1 MQGET
6 GLAPA
11 AEPSQIV
18 LDVLKGQAHNYAKE
32 RVYLS
37 VGKWIRTGALP
48 ISQVLTALRTH
59 KTENGTAMVSVFDPS
74 LQLFVYLGSDPV
86 NNDFKIP
93 LSLAHEGSV
102 SVTQLLL
109 RFRYPIQHDS
119 RKRLDNTDETAQ
131 RTKDRKICYI
141 IEKVA
146 LWRNL
151 YNGTVLVQG
160 DRNKLTLE
168 EASMHIGISKKSLDD
183 YLLQL
188 RFGRRHGFNF
198 QTHNTE
204 RVGLLRSY
212 VKRTKL
218 ALQQVTECKS
228 AESLMDLIEQRFLT
242 ERGTESCETPECC
255 RPTAKTI
262 LGKVPVEFHKT
273 IAAFL
278 SDKSVL

>member
-11 AEPSQIV
+11 TEPSQIV

-119 RKRLDNTDETAQ
+119 RKRLDNTDEAAQ

-198 QTHNTE
+198 QTHNSE

-218 ALQQVTECKS
+218 VLQLVTECIS
-228 AESLMDLIEQRFLT
+228 AEALMDLIEQRFLT

>member
-1 MQGET
+1 MQGEA
-6 GLAPA
+6 GFAPA
-11 AEPSQIV
+11 AEPTQLVI
-18 LDVLKGQAHNYAKE
+18 DVLKGYAHNYTKE
-32 RVYLS
+32 RVYLPA
-37 VGKWIRTGALP
+37 GKWLRTGALP
-48 ISQVLTALRTH
+48 VAQVLTALRSH
-59 KTENGTAMVSVFDPS
+59 KAENGAAMVSVFDPT
-74 LQLFVYLGSDPV
+74 LQLFVFLGTDPV

-93 LSLAHEGSV
+93 LGISQDGSV
-102 SVTQLLL
+102 TPTQLLL
-109 RFRYPIQHDS
+109 RFRYPTHPDT
-119 RKRLDNTDETAQ
+119 RKRQDHPDEAVQ

-198 QTHNTE
+198 RAHNTE

-212 VKRTKL
+212 VKKTKL
-218 ALQQVTECKS
+218 ALQHVEGCRS
-228 AESLMDLIEQRFLT
+228 AEALMSLIEQCFLT
-242 ERGTESCETPECC
+242 ERGTESCLTAECC

-262 LGKVPVEFHKT
+262 LSKVPVELHKT
-273 IAAFL
+273 IAAYL

>member
-1 MQGET
+1 
-6 GLAPA
+6 
-11 AEPSQIV
+11 
-18 LDVLKGQAHNYAKE
+18 
-32 RVYLS
+32 
-37 VGKWIRTGALP
+37 
-48 ISQVLTALRTH
+48 
-59 KTENGTAMVSVFDPS
+59 MVSVFDPS
-74 LQLFVYLGSDPV
+74 LQLFVYLGSDPT

-93 LSLAHEGSV
+93 LNLAHEGSV
-102 SVTQLLL
+102 SATQLLL
-109 RFRYPIQHDS
+109 RFRYPVQHDT
-119 RKRLDNTDETAQ
+119 RKRLDTGEEAYQ

-218 ALQQVTECKS
+218 ALQQVSECKS
-228 AESLMDLIEQRFLT
+228 AETLMDLIEQRFLT
-242 ERGTESCETPECC
+242 EQGTESCQTPECC